1 MEKREKRIIISSLL
15 SVSILMGLAS
25 IYSIL
30 NKEDISLTVKGQ
42 EQKVSSFKKT
52 VEELLDEQ
60 GVKYNSEDKINPS
73 LDTELKDDMKI
84 KVVKVTKSKKEEIKK
99 IPFDTKHVN
108 DSNLLK
114 GKSKVY
120 QEGQEG
126 EKKLVY
132 NLTYHDGKLVKK
144 VLSKEVIS
152 KEPTTK
158 IIKYGTKEKVLI
170 ASRGANIRGGKH
182 MKVVATA
189 YAGDTITSTGTTPRW
204 GVIAVDPRVIPYG
217 TKVYIPKLG
226 MTFVAEDCGGAIK
239 GNRIDIFMNSEG
251 KASDWGRKS
260 IDIYLH

>member
-15 SVSILMGLAS
+15 SVSILMGLVS

-30 NKEDISLTVKGQ
+30 NKEDIILTVKGQ

-84 KVVKVTKSKKEEIKK
+84 KVVKVTKSKKEEIEK

-144 VLSKEVIS
+144 SYQK
-152 KEPTTK
+152 K
-158 IIKYGTKEKVLI
+158 
-170 ASRGANIRGGKH
+170 
-182 MKVVATA
+182 
-189 YAGDTITSTGTTPRW
+189 
-204 GVIAVDPRVIPYG
+204 
-217 TKVYIPKLG
+217 
-226 MTFVAEDCGGAIK
+226 
-239 GNRIDIFMNSEG
+239 
-251 KASDWGRKS
+251 
-260 IDIYLH
+260 

>member
-152 KEPTTK
+152 K
-158 IIKYGTKEKVLI
+158 

-251 KASDWGRKS
+251 KASNWGRKS

>member
-15 SVSILMGLAS
+15 SVSILMGLTS

-30 NKEDISLTVKGQ
+30 NKEDIILTVNGQ

-84 KVVKVTKSKKEEIKK
+84 KVVKVTKSKKEEIEK

-126 EKKLVY
+126 EK
-132 NLTYHDGKLVKK
+132 N
-144 VLSKEVIS
+144 
-152 KEPTTK
+152 
-158 IIKYGTKEKVLI
+158 
-170 ASRGANIRGGKH
+170 
-182 MKVVATA
+182 
-189 YAGDTITSTGTTPRW
+189 
-204 GVIAVDPRVIPYG
+204 
-217 TKVYIPKLG
+217 
-226 MTFVAEDCGGAIK
+226 
-239 GNRIDIFMNSEG
+239 
-251 KASDWGRKS
+251 
-260 IDIYLH
+260 

>member
-1 MEKREKRIIISSLL
+1 M
-15 SVSILMGLAS
+15 
-25 IYSIL
+25 
-30 NKEDISLTVKGQ
+30 
-42 EQKVSSFKKT
+42 
-52 VEELLDEQ
+52 
-60 GVKYNSEDKINPS
+60 
-73 LDTELKDDMKI
+73 
-84 KVVKVTKSKKEEIKK
+84 
-99 IPFDTKHVN
+99 
-108 DSNLLK
+108 LK

-251 KASDWGRKS
+251 KASNWGRKS

>member
-1 MEKREKRIIISSLL
+1 MEKREKKIIISSLL
-15 SVSILMGLAS
+15 SVSILMSLIS

-30 NKEDISLTVKGQ
+30 NKEEISLTVKGQ

-60 GVKYNSEDKINPS
+60 GVKFNSEDKINPG
-73 LDTELKDDMKI
+73 LDTELKDNMKI
-84 KVVKVTKSKKEEIKK
+84 KVVKVTKNQEEEFEK
-99 IPFDTKHVN
+99 IPFDTKQVN
-108 DSNLLK
+108 DSDLVK

-120 QEGQEG
+120 QEGIEG

-158 IIKYGTKEKVLI
+158 IIKNGTKEKVLI
-170 ASRGANIRGGKH
+170 ASRGANTRGGKH
-182 MKVVATA
+182 LRVVATA

-204 GVIAVDPRVIPYG
+204 GVIAVDPNIIPYG
-217 TKVYIPKLG
+217 TKVYIPRLG

-251 KASDWGRKS
+251 KASNWGRQS
-260 IDIYLH
+260 LDVYVY